1 MNDLLAGGY
10 HVRAPRPDEAEAVHA
25 LVVACDIADFGESQ
39 GYSLSELQEEW
50 ADLDLEQDAWVA
62 LDPSG
67 NVAGYGSLQ
76 HRRHVRMDGEGYVHP
91 NHVGLGIGA
100 TLVRLVEGRAREHV
114 PIAPPR
120 ARVVVNNWINA
131 LNREACALLE
141 REGYEPARYFWRM
154 ESELNEIPPSP
165 AWPDGIEVQTLVA
178 GEGERLFYSTLEEA
192 FSDHWGHVPTSF
204 VSWKNRRM
212 RHGFDPG
219 VWFLAVAD
227 GEPAGAAICSISEN
241 IGWVDSLGVRRPWR
255 KRGVGLALLQ
265 HTVGEFHRRGLQ
277 RVALGVDAASPT
289 GATRLYERAGLTVAQ
304 QHATY
309 AKELRPGIALTE
321 PEDAE

>member
-1 MNDLLAGGY
+1 M
-10 HVRAPRPDEAEAVHA
+10 
-25 LVVACDIADFGESQ
+25 
-39 GYSLSELQEEW
+39 
-50 ADLDLEQDAWVA
+50 
-62 LDPSG
+62 
-67 NVAGYGSLQ
+67 
-76 HRRHVRMDGEGYVHP
+76 
-91 NHVGLGIGA
+91 
-100 TLVRLVEGRAREHV
+100 
-114 PIAPPR
+114 
-120 ARVVVNNWINA
+120 
-131 LNREACALLE
+131 
-141 REGYEPARYFWRM
+141 
-154 ESELNEIPPSP
+154 NEIPPSP

-192 FSDHWGHVPTSF
+192 ISDHWGHVPTSF

-227 GEPAGAAICSISEN
+227 SEPAGAAICSISEN
-241 IGWVDSLGVRRPWR
+241 IGWVDSLGVRRPWC

-265 HTVGEFHRRGLQ
+265 HAVGEFRRRGLQ